1 MAERKYDRKLHIKTV
16 GLREWGNDVTAYN
29 RYEATPYL
37 ALDKLFEHYKFNK
50 GDHLVDFGSGRGRVA
65 FYTHHRFQIPVTG
78 VEANDRTFEEAIK
91 NKEMYKKKVKND
103 VPIDFVYALAE
114 QYEVDKKDNCFYFFN
129 PFSLKIFK
137 QVTRNILKSV
147 KDHQREID
155 LILYYPLPEFKEF
168 LKIHTPFRKLNKVK
182 VPGIHGKYDK
192 FVIYRLNE
200 W

>member
-1 MAERKYDRKLHIKTV
+1 MLLGA
-16 GLREWGNDVTAYN
+16 
-29 RYEATPYL
+29 
-37 ALDKLFEHYKFNK
+37 
-50 GDHLVDFGSGRGRVA
+50 
-65 FYTHHRFQIPVTG
+65 
-78 VEANDRTFEEAIK
+78 AIK
-91 NKEMYKKKVKND
+91 NKEMYKKKLKND

-147 KDHQREID
+147 IEHQREID

-182 VPGIHGKYDK
+182 VPGIHGKYGK